1 MTPTLCVQSFSITE
15 KEFQLF
21 RDIIYRQTGIQMTEK
36 KRNLVVARLSK
47 RLRSLN
53 LQNFSEYYAY
63 LNTSSNA
70 SDELNNLINRI
81 TTNKTDF
88 FREKHHFDFLV
99 NEIFPSY
106 IDAARKSGQRRL
118 RIWSAGCSS
127 GEEPYSLAMTVAA
140 FFKDKRGWDLKILA
154 TDLDTDILMKATKGV
169 YSSQQISSVPTGYL
183 SKYFVRSSQGYEV
196 SPQIKAMIAF
206 RKLNLIDLA
215 FPMKK
220 PFDIIFCRNVMIYFD
235 DETKKDLIKKYHSH
249 LRDNGYMFV
258 GHSESL
264 MYMKHL
270 FKFLKHTVYIKV

>member
-1 MTPTLCVQSFSITE
+1 MTPTLCAQSFSITE
-15 KEFQLF
+15 KEFNLF

-36 KRNLVVARLSK
+36 KRNLIVARLSK
-47 RLRSLN
+47 RLRALN
-53 LQNFSEYYAY
+53 LSNFSEYYEY
-63 LNTSSNA
+63 LNTSFDA
-70 SDELNNLINRI
+70 PDELNNLINRI

-99 NEIFPSY
+99 NEIFPSF
-106 IDAARKSGQRRL
+106 IDSARKSGARRL

-127 GEEPYSLAMTVAA
+127 GEEPYSIAMTVAD
-140 FFKDKRGWDLKILA
+140 FFKDERGWDLKILA
-154 TDLDTDILMKATKGV
+154 TDLDTDILMKAAKGV
-169 YSSQQISSVPTGYL
+169 YSSQQITPVPINYL
-183 SKYFVRSSQGYEV
+183 SKYFVRTSQGYEV
-196 SPQIKAMIAF
+196 SPHIKAMIAF
-206 RKLNLIDLA
+206 RRLNLMDPS

-235 DETKKDLIKKYHSH
+235 EETRKDLVKKYYSH
-249 LRDNGYMFV
+249 LSDNGYMFV

>member
-1 MTPTLCVQSFSITE
+1 MTPTLCAQSFSITE
-15 KEFQLF
+15 KEFHLF
-21 RDIIYRQTGIQMTEK
+21 RDIIYRQTGIQMSEK
-36 KRNLVVARLSK
+36 KRNLIVARLSK
-47 RLRSLN
+47 RLRALN
-53 LQNFSEYYAY
+53 LSNFSEYYEY

-99 NEIFPSY
+99 NEIFPSFL
-106 IDAARKSGQRRL
+106 DTARINGMRRL

-127 GEEPYSLAMTVAA
+127 GEEPYSIAMTVAD
-140 FFKDKRGWDLKILA
+140 FFKDERGWDLKILA
-154 TDLDTDILMKATKGV
+154 TDLDTDILMKASKGV
-169 YSSQQISSVPTGYL
+169 YSSQQITPVPINYL
-183 SKYFVRSSQGYEV
+183 SKYFVRTSQGYEV

-206 RKLNLIDLA
+206 RKLNLMDPS

-235 DETKKDLIKKYHSH
+235 EETRKDLVKKYYNH
-249 LRDNGYMFV
+249 LSDIGYMFV

-270 FKFLKHTVYIKV
+270 FKFLKHTVYLKV

>member
-1 MTPTLCVQSFSITE
+1 MTPTLCAQSFSITE

-21 RDIIYRQTGIQMTEK
+21 RDIIYHQTGIQMTEK

-47 RLRSLN
+47 RLRALN
-53 LQNFSEYYAY
+53 LSNFSEYYEY

-99 NEIFPSY
+99 NEVFPSY
-106 IDAARKSGQRRL
+106 IDAAKKGGQRRL

-127 GEEPYSLAMTVAA
+127 GEEPYSLAMTVAD
-140 FFKDKRGWDLKILA
+140 FFKDERGWDLKILA
-154 TDLDTDILMKATKGV
+154 TDLDTDILMKASKGV
-169 YSSQQISSVPTGYL
+169 YSSQQITPVPMGYL

-196 SPQIKAMIAF
+196 SPHIKAMIAF
-206 RKLNLIDLA
+206 RKLNLMDPT

-220 PFDIIFCRNVMIYFD
+220 PFNIIFCRNVMIYFD
-235 DETKKDLIKKYHSH
+235 DETKKDLIKKYHGQ
-249 LRDNGYMFV
+249 LTDNGYMFV

-270 FKFLKHTVYIKV
+270 FKFLKHTVYLKV